1 MASKIP
7 AKAKDVD
14 RFLKALLVI
23 SRTTQQILESR
34 AVESA
39 IDKSLSS
46 SKVQIL
52 RLLGTR
58 GGQMASQVA
67 RFLGVSKPAVTQI
80 IDSMVK
86 AKIVSRKTAKTSRRE
101 VTLTLTAK
109 GTKQFR
115 AIQQRQRHLLKI
127 ASRSAPK
134 AGVQAWV
141 ETLWSI
147 SESLTQ
153 ADRSFQHVCLQCGA
167 HEDGSCVLIGGGM
180 DCLFLLQE
188 DAPKKKATT
197 RRRRTT
203 VKA

>member
-1 MASKIP
+1 MVSKVST
-7 AKAKDVD
+7 KAKDMD
-14 RFLKALLVI
+14 RLLKALLVI
-23 SRTTQQILESR
+23 SRTTQQILENR

-39 IDKSLSS
+39 IDQSLSS

-58 GGQMASQVA
+58 GAQMASQVA

-80 IDSMVK
+80 IDTMVK
-86 AKIVSRKTAKTSRRE
+86 GRLVSRRIAKTSRRE

-115 AIQQRQRHLLKI
+115 DIQQRQRHLLRM
-127 ASRSAPK
+127 ASRSAPR

-141 ETLWSI
+141 ETLWAI

-167 HEDGSCVLIGGGM
+167 HEDGRCVLKGGGM

-188 DAPKKKATT
+188 DEPKKKATT
-197 RRRRTT
+197 RRRRTA